1 MELTDSIITFV
12 PEIGIAGEGDA
23 QAKVILALF
32 GEILALSQQVAQLA
46 ASPRV
51 PDNLAQ
57 RVYQLEATLFEQR
70 GSLQSRARGV
80 QEQIQMFMTQ
90 GMNPDQILAALQG
103 QAQAADGA
111 VAVAAAVTTQPQTAP
126 TPEPAQEESPP
137 PPPTED
143 TPAG

>member
-12 PEIGIAGEGDA
+12 PKDGIVGEGDA

-46 ASPRV
+46 ASPQV

-57 RVYQLEATLFEQR
+57 RVYQLEMTLFEQR

-80 QEQIQMFMTQ
+80 QEQIQMFMAQ
-90 GMNPDQILAALQG
+90 GMDSEQILAALQG

-111 VAVAAAVTTQPQTAP
+111 VATAAAVTTQPQTAP